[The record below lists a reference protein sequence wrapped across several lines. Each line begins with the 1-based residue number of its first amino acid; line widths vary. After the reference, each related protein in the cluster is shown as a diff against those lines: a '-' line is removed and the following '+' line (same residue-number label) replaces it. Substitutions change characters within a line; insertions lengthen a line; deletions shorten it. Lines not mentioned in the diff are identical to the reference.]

1 MLIVAIGVDILFF
14 IATSIVL
21 FLYVSVSEHGISTT
35 AHIVNVQQ
43 NLSNCQEQKFV
54 LCKIISNDTNKT
66 NLCFY
71 KIK

>member
-1 MLIVAIGVDILFF
+1 MLIIAIGVDILFF

-21 FLYVSVSEHGISTT
+21 FLYVSVIKYVISTT

-54 LCKIISNDTNKT
+54 CVK
-66 NLCFY
+66 
-71 KIK
+71 